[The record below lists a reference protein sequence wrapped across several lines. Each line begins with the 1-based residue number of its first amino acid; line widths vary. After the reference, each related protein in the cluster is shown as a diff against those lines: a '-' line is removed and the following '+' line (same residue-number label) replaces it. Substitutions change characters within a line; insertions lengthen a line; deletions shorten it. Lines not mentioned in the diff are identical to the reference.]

1 MTGWT
6 QRFWYRG
13 FSASHALEQAAL
25 DIYGQPGSLV
35 GAVDPSLPVL
45 ALEDPTPAPPAI
57 LAVTSATSTAATIA
71 VPSSVMAGDLLV
83 LMDRAENSLG
93 GGLPATVVPTGF
105 TSAINTPQFDERQ
118 IISAKLADGS
128 DAGSTLTGMDGTSAD
143 AKLLLVFRRFPAA
156 TSISIQ
162 DPAGQATDG
171 NPTAQT
177 INASGGNAPLV
188 ALAGYSSYG
197 AVSPRTMTPAKQS
210 EISISTRYFLAWKI
224 YDSSPADVSA
234 DMDDEGLGNFLQS
247 LYIEM
252 IAAETDDGR
261 VIDGWIDLGAADNIP
276 GLAEAELS
284 IVDDAPVVAVDD
296 IYGLDAGDV
305 DQAGPPEI
313 AGEAFDGQTRE
324 DAVDLVQ
331 LAIEAPSGDQIE
343 GAFDGPPADLEVL
356 IDDFRVALG
365 LGEKE
370 EFDFLSLADPVLIES
385 DAAPGAYVPGFW
397 GQEQHGDF
405 WRRQQEEA
413 AKAFARNLRPVPQPI
428 ELQPQLLEI
437 PMEAQFAN
445 EDEEIWLI
453 LAAA

>member
-25 DIYGQPGSLV
+25 GIYGQPGSLV

-45 ALEDPTPAPPAI
+45 ALEDPTPAPAAI

-261 VIDGWIDLGAADNIP
+261 IIDGWIDLGAADNIP

-284 IVDDAPVVAVDD
+284 IVDDAPVVVDD

-305 DQAGPPEI
+305 DQAAPQI
-313 AGEAFDGQTRE
+313 VGEVFDGQ
-324 DAVDLVQ
+324 A
-331 LAIEAPSGDQIE
+331 
-343 GAFDGPPADLEVL
+343 LEVL

-385 DAAPGAYVPGFW
+385 EAAPGAYVPGFW

-428 ELQPQLLEI
+428 EFPPQLVEI
-437 PMEAQFAN
+437 PLDVQFAD